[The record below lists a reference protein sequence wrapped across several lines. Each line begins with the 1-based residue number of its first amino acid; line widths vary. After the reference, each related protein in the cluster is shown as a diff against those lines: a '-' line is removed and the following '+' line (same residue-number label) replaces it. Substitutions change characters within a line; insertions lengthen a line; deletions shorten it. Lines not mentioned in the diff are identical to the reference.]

1 MRMAVCLLVLTMGC
15 ACAVAHAGQ
24 GDVHLGTFD
33 ESEGTLADDV
43 TGNQPGVVH
52 AAQWVQGQIGSGLK
66 PDGIDDYVALPDND
80 PLWLPTGDFT
90 IAFWVCFERDR
101 WARRRLFARVWAL
114 PG

>member
-1 MRMAVCLLVLTMGC
+1 MAVCLLVLTMGC

-52 AAQWVQGQIGSGLK
+52 AAQWVQGRIGSGLK
-66 PDGIDDYVALPDND
+66 LDGIDDYAALPDND
-80 PLWLPTGDFT
+80 PLWNWPSGGHG
-90 IAFWVCFERDR
+90 ERPPAGSVPVR
-101 WARRRLFARVWAL
+101 AYL
-114 PG
+114 PGRGR